1 MFTQSVSGCA
11 SRGSRLGSLQRS
23 HPQGGVA
30 RRWALAA
37 LAGSCTG
44 MVALPMLVGVAALAG
59 TASCALA
66 QCGTAS
72 ITQSTSPEVIQPGR
86 AAWCGT
92 LEYND
97 LTQIGRGFV
106 APYDLTFGCVRFGV
120 TSNTGADWPCIV
132 RIRLGTLADPYDA
145 HAVLG
150 ERTITIPAGTSSAF
164 FTADFG
170 TVYLPAGTA
179 FVVELETPS
188 RNPDEGGD
196 GALLSLGFNALG
208 QSGPTM
214 LRSEPC
220 DLPQFT
226 DLASIGFPNSHA
238 AISLGVSE
246 GRDLPIFG
254 GFPISPTGTAAMGT
268 HDGFTSAYGDGRGAP
283 VGLSVDLGQ
292 TSMGAGASFR
302 AIATGDEPDPVVEVV
317 FRSASGEDRIRI
329 RNYDGSNEQA
339 TIDLDFD
346 NPNFDRF
353 NFEVYLE
360 GELVGVLEDQE
371 SGSVIL
377 SDPADLWKWLKDLLG
392 IKGKAGCEIRKEYYP
407 ASEGGGLKSEYMFY
421 GIELA
426 SSRFAASNPGR
437 PPLIGD
443 SFAIVPHIPVLPD
456 SPPVA
461 IDVLVSGAGGVAIDV
476 AEGSPTILFGSDETK
491 PQDVKKEK
499 PKSRKGTSGAIFR
512 PSVGEWRLT
521 SPTQLSGEDADGD
534 GIPDLVVRPGA
545 PVPGQPDASVR
556 LDFGGVFSASVGVE
570 VVSPEPAAACMTV
583 CAFEV
588 GLPPI
593 PSGKTRFDPW
603 PGVPDFIAIVPDFTD
618 VGSGQY
624 TLEVYDDAGTLRHTE
639 NGLSGLAGG
648 TSRWASEIGKLG
660 GRTPCY
666 RIKFPRDT
674 VFRTTDGRH
683 FDTAEVRI
691 LAEGAVVASRVDSL
705 IVDVMGME
713 RLHLLGPTTEVAD
726 PSERCLGDF
735 DGDGQLTLFDFL
747 AYQNAFGQGRTSAD
761 CDGDGALTL
770 FDFLCFQN
778 AFALGCP

>member
-1 MFTQSVSGCA
+1 MFTHRVARCA
-11 SRGSRLGSLQRS
+11 SRRQGFGS
-23 HPQGGVA
+23 HPHGDAA
-30 RRWALAA
+30 RRWAVAA
-37 LAGSCTG
+37 LAGSCMALHGAGAT
-44 MVALPMLVGVAALAG
+44 VALSAVGLVSAG
-59 TASCALA
+59 ALA

-72 ITQSTSPEVIQPGR
+72 ITQSTSPEVIQAAR

-92 LEYND
+92 LAFND

-106 APYDLTFGCVRFGV
+106 APYDLTVGCVRFGV
-120 TSNTGADWPCIV
+120 TRNTGADWPCIV
-132 RIRLGTLADPYDA
+132 RIRLGTLADPYDS

-150 ERTITIPAGTSSAF
+150 ERTVTIPAGTNSEF

-220 DLPQFT
+220 GVPQFT

-238 AISLGVSE
+238 AISIGVSE
-246 GRDLPIFG
+246 GRDLPVFG
-254 GFPISPTGTAAMGT
+254 GFPITPTGTVAMGT
-268 HDGFTSAYGDGRGAP
+268 HDGFTSAYGDGSGAD
-283 VGLSVDLGQ
+283 VGLSVHLGE
-292 TSMGAGASFR
+292 TTMGAGVTIR
-302 AIATGDEPDPVVEVV
+302 AIATGDEPDPTVEIS
-317 FRSASGEDRIRI
+317 FRSISGRDSIFF
-329 RNYDGSNEQA
+329 RNYEGDTERA

-346 NPNFDRF
+346 TPHFDRF
-353 NFEVYLE
+353 DLEVYLE

-377 SDPADLWKWLKDLLG
+377 TDPGDGLIEWIKKLFGG

-407 ASEGGGLKSEYMFY
+407 ESEGGGLKSEYMFY
-421 GIELA
+421 GIEVG
-426 SSRFAASNPGR
+426 RVAASNPGL

-443 SFAIVPHIPVLPD
+443 SFAIVPRVPVLPD

-461 IDVLVSGAGGVAIDV
+461 VDVLVSGITGVGVDV
-476 AEGSPTILFGSDETK
+476 AKSPPSILIGVDDTK
-491 PQDVKKEK
+491 PQDVEKDK
-499 PKSRKGTSGAIFR
+499 PKKTTKGIRVVWR
-512 PSVGEWRLT
+512 PSTGEWRQA
-521 SPTQLSGEDADGD
+521 SPTQLSGDDVDGD
-534 GIPDLVVRPGA
+534 GIPDLVVRPGS
-545 PVPGQPDASVR
+545 PVPGEPDASVR
-556 LDFGGVFSASVGVE
+556 LDFGGVFSAGVGLE
-570 VVSPEPAAACMTV
+570 VVSPEPFAACMTV

-593 PSGKTRFDPW
+593 PSGKTQFDPW
-603 PGVPDFIAIVPDFTD
+603 PGVPDFIAIVPDFTG

-624 TLEVYDDAGTLRHTE
+624 TIEVYDQAGTLVHAE
-639 NGLSGLAGG
+639 SGRSGMAGG
-648 TSRWASEIGKLG
+648 TSRWAREIGKLG

-674 VFRTTDGRH
+674 VFRTAGGLH
-683 FDTAEVRI
+683 FDADEIRL
-691 LAEGAVVASRVDSL
+691 LAEGAVVANRVESL

-726 PSERCLGDF
+726 PAERCYGDF
-735 DGDGQLTLFDFL
+735 DSDGALTIFDFL
-747 AYQNAFGQGRTSAD
+747 AYQNAFSLGRASAD
-761 CDGDGALTL
+761 CDQDGALTI

-778 AFALGCP
+778 AFARGCP

>member
-1 MFTQSVSGCA
+1 MFTHRVARCA
-11 SRGSRLGSLQRS
+11 SRRQGFGS
-23 HPQGGVA
+23 HPHGDAA
-30 RRWALAA
+30 RRWAVAA
-37 LAGSCTG
+37 LAGSC
-44 MVALPMLVGVAALAG
+44 MALNGASATLALSAVGLVAAG
-59 TASCALA
+59 ALA

-72 ITQSTSPEVIQPGR
+72 ITQSTSPDVIQAAR

-92 LEYND
+92 LAFND

-106 APYDLTFGCVRFGV
+106 APYDLTVGCVRFGV
-120 TSNTGADWPCIV
+120 TRNTGADWPCIV
-132 RIRLGTLADPYDA
+132 RIRLGTLADPYDS

-150 ERTITIPAGTSSAF
+150 ERTVTIPAGTTSEF

-220 DLPQFT
+220 GVPQFT

-238 AISLGVSE
+238 AISIGVSE
-246 GRDLPIFG
+246 GRDLPVFG
-254 GFPISPTGTAAMGT
+254 GFPISPTGTVAMGT
-268 HDGFTSAYGDGRGAP
+268 HDGFTSAYGDGSGAT

-302 AIATGDEPDPVVEVV
+302 AIATGDEPDPMVEIV
-317 FRSASGEDRIRI
+317 FRSATGQDRIRI
-329 RNYDGSNEQA
+329 RNHDGSNERA

-346 NPNFDRF
+346 TPHFDRF
-353 NFEVYLE
+353 DFEVYLE

-377 SDPADLWKWLKDLLG
+377 SDPGDFWKWLKDLLG

-421 GIELA
+421 GIEVT
-426 SSRFAASNPGR
+426 SSRFAASNPGL

-443 SFAIVPHIPVLPD
+443 SFAIVPRVPVLPD

-461 IDVLVSGAGGVAIDV
+461 VDVLVSGITGVGVDV

-499 PKSRKGTSGAIFR
+499 PKTRKGTSGTIFR
-512 PSVGEWRLT
+512 PSVGEWRQT
-521 SPTQLSGEDADGD
+521 SPTQLSGDDVDGD
-534 GIPDLVVRPGA
+534 GIPDLVVRPGS
-545 PVPGQPDASVR
+545 PVPGEPDASVL
-556 LDFGGVFSASVGVE
+556 LDFGGVFSAGVGLE
-570 VVSPEPAAACMTV
+570 VVSPEPFAACMTV

-593 PSGKTRFDPW
+593 PSGKTQFDPW
-603 PGVPDFIAIVPDFTD
+603 PGVPDFIAIVPDFTG

-624 TLEVYDDAGTLRHTE
+624 TIEVYDQAGTLVYAE
-639 NGLSGLAGG
+639 SGQSGLAGG
-648 TSRWASEIGKLG
+648 TSQWARDIGKIG

-674 VFRTTDGRH
+674 VFRTADGRH
-683 FDTAEVRI
+683 FDTAEIRL
-691 LAEGAVVASRVDSL
+691 LAEGAADAGPIDSL
-705 IVDVMGME
+705 IIDVMGME
-713 RLHLLGPTTEVAD
+713 RLHLLGPTTVLTD
-726 PSERCLGDF
+726 PAERCYGDF
-735 DGDGQLTLFDFL
+735 DSDGALTIFDFL
-747 AYQNAFGQGRTSAD
+747 AYQNAFSLGRASAD
-761 CDGDGALTL
+761 CDEDGALTI

-778 AFALGCP
+778 AFAIGCP